1 MGSNNKLVRANWL
14 ILEKFSCW
22 TTDFQYTENAVYELR
37 SSNHLWRTNI
47 LIVGFESDSITNI
60 LIVGFEGDSITNIL
74 IVGFESESIT
84 NLGAK
89 MQSHK

>member
-1 MGSNNKLVRANWL
+1 M
-14 ILEKFSCW
+14 EKFSCW

-47 LIVGFESDSITNI
+47 LIVGFESDSITDILIVGFESDSITNI
-60 LIVGFEGDSITNIL
+60 LIVGFESESITNIL

>member
-1 MGSNNKLVRANWL
+1 M
-14 ILEKFSCW
+14 EKFSCW

-37 SSNHLWRTNI
+37 SSNHLWGTNI
-47 LIVGFESDSITNI
+47 LIVSESITNILMVGFESESITNI
-60 LIVGFEGDSITNIL
+60 LIVGFGGDSITNIL